1 MNETAPKKAADDDS
15 EEVQR
20 KNEENFDYTPPQD
33 SLMQDPRILLQMNC
47 VPLIRISNEGLSYL
61 YSILSVMH
69 AQFIAKVYDGECSAD
84 LNLVPFHNA

>member
-47 VPLIRISNEGLSYL
+47 VPLIRISRTKDYHTYIPSLVLCTLSL
-61 YSILSVMH
+61 LQKFMTVN
-69 AQFIAKVYDGECSAD
+69 V
-84 LNLVPFHNA
+84 LLT